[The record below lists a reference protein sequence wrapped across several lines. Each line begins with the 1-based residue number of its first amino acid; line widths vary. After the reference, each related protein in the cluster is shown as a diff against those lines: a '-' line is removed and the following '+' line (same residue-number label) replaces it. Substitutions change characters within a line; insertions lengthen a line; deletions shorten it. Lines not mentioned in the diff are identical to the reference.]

1 MVESTIEKDF
11 QDLWKEEQQRVWTAS
26 AVSCVLCWTERGQSG
41 PMGANVLFIRRKEMK
56 REGETRTSMCP
67 QSVLREK
74 QKD

>member
-1 MVESTIEKDF
+1 MVESTNEKDF

-26 AVSCVLCWTERGQSG
+26 AVSRALHWTEGTV
-41 PMGANVLFIRRKEMK
+41 GANVLFIRRKEMK